1 MIKLDYIR
9 GIEKLLKDRKINYR
23 IIKKNYHVNNENKSS
38 LFIIKKK
45 NISKKRDLKFVD
57 PLDLTKLKSCKK
69 YFYSINNLRIYPKIN
84 NIKIFNNDTQLFLP
98 SLKNIK

>member
-1 MIKLDYIR
+1 MKFLQKNKKKRMIKLDYIR

-45 NISKKRDLKFVD
+45 
-57 PLDLTKLKSCKK
+57 
-69 YFYSINNLRIYPKIN
+69 YF
-84 NIKIFNNDTQLFLP
+84 
-98 SLKNIK
+98 